1 MEDHSYIHVGRYYV
15 GITVYEIVDT
25 YRGEDSKAIY
35 PVWGNYQTALH
46 CDLKPILEEK
56 LDSGVTV
63 KEFLDRVVERW
74 PREAG
79 RHYSPVGVPFL
90 EYAKQ
95 RPGVIVSNYE
105 KNYGIVGFLPEKYK
119 NITYLYNGFYSVT
132 HYNNKCAI
140 YKAGSTLEDQNFIY
154 QKIEDLGDYKI
165 AVTKNG
171 KIGII
176 SLRNNEYDILLDYI
190 LDSISNIKTSEKNF
204 CRLWPN
210 LKLSDS
216 FTASL
221 NGKQGLYNTN
231 EGWIISN
238 SYDSIKFLEDKS
250 FIVASK
256 NSKYGLINTEETV
269 VSPFSYD
276 GIENLN
282 FDVEGLWE
290 QCNNDNTFIF
300 SEKGFR
306 GIFNTKKGI
315 ILKAK
320 YEGLDLFEDKT
331 LKVCTNKMYGVV
343 SLTGEV
349 IVPCEY
355 DDIENDGDYYIL
367 LKVVKGN
374 DYHWEKTYFRGVI
387 RNNGDFIIPCDYN
400 LIDRH
405 GNLFVVKIEG
415 RCGCIDSN
423 GKILIEC
430 KYSYLELIDNIFI
443 AGMYSN
449 VYGRDVYGIIDING
463 NSIIDCF
470 YNSIKHLGDKNFRLA
485 VLGKSIDVT
494 IGKKFPYS
502 DTKPLCKNLFKKKLI
517 AWGIFNSEGEQISP
531 CIYNDIKYEPQY
543 DIFRISTSTERN
555 ANSKKWGLL
564 SLEGKILCPPI
575 FGSISTF
582 KDGVAKVSG
591 YYGNYTGGGIIS
603 HDGNLIPQD
612 EIILDSQYSA
622 VKSMGRWAFR
632 SKNNDTVVTKY
643 QYKSISCI
651 KEGYYVVEVTNPDT
665 NYWTRKLYSSK
676 CGLINSDLNIVIP
689 IEYTSISLLSD
700 KSVLVMNF
708 DNSRNRYCYGC
719 ISINGQKVCETMY
732 DKISLLPNGHVK
744 AENYKDCRIFS
755 QQGNCIIGY
764 GYSEIVWV
772 DELNMY
778 IVYLKDSYSSSLYD
792 IDGKEFLHIAN
803 GIISFLHND
812 RLLIRQKGLL
822 GVCDIYGKIIIPCE
836 YQSIEFSNNCYL
848 TKKSPRAKQMDI
860 FSLDGVLI
868 FDDD

>member
-1 MEDHSYIHVGRYYV
+1 MKDHSYIHVGQYYV

-46 CDLKPILEEK
+46 CDLKPILDEK
-56 LDSGVTV
+56 LPSGGTV
-63 KEFLDRVVERW
+63 KGFLDDVVARW

-79 RHYSPVGVPFL
+79 SHYSPVGVSFL
-90 EYAKQ
+90 DYAKQ
-95 RPGVIVSNYE
+95 QPGVIVSNYE
-105 KNYGIVGFLPEKYK
+105 KNYGIVGFLPEEYK
-119 NITYLYNGFYSVT
+119 KITYLYNGFYSVM
-132 HYNNKCAI
+132 HYNNKCAV
-140 YKAGSTLEDQNFIY
+140 YKAGNKLEDQDFIY

-171 KIGII
+171 KTGII
-176 SLRNNEYDILLDYI
+176 SLRNHEYDILQDYI
-190 LDSISNIKTSEKNF
+190 LDSIANIKISDKTF
-204 CRLWPN
+204 IRLWPN

-221 NGKQGLYNTN
+221 DGKQGIYNTN

-238 SYDSIKFLEDKS
+238 TYDSIKFLEDKS
-250 FIVASK
+250 FIAASN
-256 NSKYGLINTEETV
+256 NSKFGLINTEETV
-269 VSPFSYD
+269 VSPFSYES
-276 GIENLN
+276 IENLN
-282 FDVEGLWE
+282 FNVEGLWE

-300 SEKGFR
+300 TEKGFR
-306 GIFNTKKGI
+306 GIFNTQKGI
-315 ILKAK
+315 LLKAK
-320 YEGLDLFEDKT
+320 YEGLDLFENKT

-387 RNNGDFIIPCDYN
+387 KNNGNLIIPCDYN
-400 LIDRH
+400 LIDRY
-405 GNLFVVKIEG
+405 GDIFVVKIEG

-423 GKILIEC
+423 GNFLIEC
-430 KYSYLELIDNIFI
+430 KYSYLKLIDNIFI
-443 AGMYSN
+443 AGIYSD
-449 VYGRDVYGIIDING
+449 VYGHNVYGIIDING

-470 YNSIKHLGDKNFRLA
+470 YNSIKHLDDKIFRLE
-485 VLGKSIDVT
+485 VLGKSIEVT
-494 IGKKFPYS
+494 IGKKFSYS

-564 SLEGKILCPPI
+564 SLKGEELCPPI

-591 YYGNYTGGGIIS
+591 YYGSYNGSGLLS
-603 HDGNLIPQD
+603 KDGNLIPQD
-612 EIILDSQYSA
+612 EIKLDSHYSA
-622 VKSMGRWAFR
+622 IKSMGLWAL
-632 SKNNDTVVTKY
+632 KNNNAIITRY
-643 QYKSISCI
+643 MYYSISCI
-651 KEGYYVVEVTNPDT
+651 KEGYYVVELANSETI
-665 NYWTRKLYSSK
+665 YMGRKCHSSK
-676 CGLINSDLNIVIP
+676 FGLMDKDLNIVVP
-689 IEYTSISLLSD
+689 IEYASIKIFSDDLL
-700 KSVLVMNF
+700 LVTNY
-708 DNSRNRYCYGC
+708 DRNRNKCCYGC
-719 ISINGQKVCETMY
+719 IGFNGQEVCNTKY
-732 DKISLLPNGHVK
+732 DKISLLPNGHVMT
-744 AENYKDCRIFS
+744 ENYKDCRIFS
-755 QQGNCIIGY
+755 QQGECIIGY
-764 GYSEIVWV
+764 GYSRIVWV
-772 DELNMY
+772 EELNMY
-778 IVYLKDSYSSSLYD
+778 IGYLKDTYNSGLYD
-792 IDGKEFLHIAN
+792 AKGKELLHITN
-803 GIISFLHND
+803 GTISFLHND

-836 YQSIEFSNNCYL
+836 YQSIEFSDNRYL
-848 TKKSPRAKQMDI
+848 AKRKLHKTSQMDI
-860 FSLDGVLI
+860 ISLDGVLKL
-868 FDDD
+868 DVD

>member
-1 MEDHSYIHVGRYYV
+1 M
-15 GITVYEIVDT
+15 
-25 YRGEDSKAIY
+25 
-35 PVWGNYQTALH
+35 
-46 CDLKPILEEK
+46 
-56 LDSGVTV
+56 
-63 KEFLDRVVERW
+63 
-74 PREAG
+74 
-79 RHYSPVGVPFL
+79 
-90 EYAKQ
+90 
-95 RPGVIVSNYE
+95 
-105 KNYGIVGFLPEKYK
+105 
-119 NITYLYNGFYSVT
+119 
-132 HYNNKCAI
+132 
-140 YKAGSTLEDQNFIY
+140 
-154 QKIEDLGDYKI
+154 GDYKI

-210 LKLSDS
+210 LKLSDT

-300 SEKGFR
+300 TEKGFR
-306 GIFNTKKGI
+306 GIFNTKSGI
-315 ILKAK
+315 LLKAK
-320 YEGLDLFEDKT
+320 YEGLDLFENKT
-331 LKVCTNKMYGVV
+331 LKVCNNKKYGAVK
-343 SLTGEV
+343 LTGEV

-367 LKVVKGN
+367 LKVIKGN
-374 DYHWEKTYFRGVI
+374 DYHWEKTYFRGVV
-387 RNNGDFIIPCDYN
+387 RNNGDLIIPCDYN
-400 LIDRH
+400 IIDRY
-405 GNLFVVKIEG
+405 GEIFVVKIEG

-423 GKILIEC
+423 GNILIEC
-430 KYSYLELIDNIFI
+430 KYNYLEPIDNLFI
-443 AGMYSN
+443 AGIYSN
-449 VYGRDVYGIIDING
+449 VYEHTVYGIIDING
-463 NSIIDCF
+463 NPIIDCF
-470 YNSIKHLGDKNFRLA
+470 YNSIKHLGDKSFRLE
-485 VLGKSIDVT
+485 VLGKKIDVT
-494 IGKKFPYS
+494 IGKEFPYS
-502 DTKPLCKNLFKKKLI
+502 DTKPLCKNLFMKRLI
-517 AWGIFNSEGEQISP
+517 AWGIFNSDGKQISP
-531 CIYNDIKYEPQY
+531 CIYNDIKYEPQHE
-543 DIFRISTSTERN
+543 IFRISTSTERN

-564 SLEGKILCPPI
+564 SLEGKVLCPPI
-575 FGSISTF
+575 FGRISTF
-582 KDGVAKVSG
+582 KDGIAKVYG
-591 YYGNYTGGGIIS
+591 YYDDYTGGGGILS
-603 HDGNLIPQD
+603 QDGNLVPQD
-612 EIILDSQYSA
+612 EIILDSHYSA

-632 SKNNDTVVTKY
+632 SNNSNTVVTAYK
-643 QYKSISCI
+643 YKSISCI
-651 KEGYYVVEVTNPDT
+651 KEGYYVVFTSECC
-665 NYWTRKLYSSK
+665 L
-676 CGLINSDLNIVIP
+676 LNSDLNIVVSIKCS
-689 IEYTSISLLSD
+689 SISLLSD
-700 KSVLVMNF
+700 QLLLVKDF
-708 DNSRNRYCYGC
+708 DNYYNRDRYGC
-719 ISINGQKVCETMY
+719 IDINGQKVCETMY

-744 AENYKDCRIFS
+744 TEKYKDCRIFS
-755 QQGNCIIGY
+755 QQGDCIIGY
-764 GYSEIVWV
+764 GYEEIIWV

-778 IVYLKDSYSSSLYD
+778 IVYLKDSYSSGLYD

-803 GIISFLHND
+803 GKISFLHND